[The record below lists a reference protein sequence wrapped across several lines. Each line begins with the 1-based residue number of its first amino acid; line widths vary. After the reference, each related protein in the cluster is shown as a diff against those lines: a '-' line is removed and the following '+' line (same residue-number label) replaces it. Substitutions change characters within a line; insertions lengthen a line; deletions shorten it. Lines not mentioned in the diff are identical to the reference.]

1 MSGQATTPTAEQAA
15 TTAQA
20 LSARPGPAPGLD
32 VDLARVKYGAWLIVA
47 AFVLLAVVVGIAV
60 SQFKTAADVTAV
72 IASVAAVVGTIIGA
86 FFGVQAGSSGK
97 EAAVADRTQA
107 ERVTRMALAKLDPKT
122 ADDSTEHD
130 VALLTYS
137 AVFQVGQ

>member
-1 MSGQATTPTAEQAA
+1 MSSMTTPTAKQAT

-20 LSARPGPAPGLD
+20 MSSSPAVPPSGPPADGPPPSPN
-32 VDLARVKYGAWLIVA
+32 VDLARIKYGAWLIGA
-47 AFVLLAVVVGIAV
+47 AFVLLAVVVGVAI

-72 IASVAAVVGTIIGA
+72 VASVAAVVGTIIGA

-107 ERVTRMALAKLDPKT
+107 ERVTRMALAKLDPAA
-122 ADDSTEHD
+122 ADD
-130 VALLTYS
+130 VLNML
-137 AVFQVGQ
+137 